1 MYGYNNGVAA
11 NYAVARP
18 DGTGVAIGSNYSI
31 GGGVGTGVQGAYTYG
46 VGANGFQGAQVVNG
60 VATPLGAGLVG
71 GVNNLGAVNTGLVGG
86 VNTGLVGTGLA

>member
-1 MYGYNNGVAA
+1 MYGYNNGLAA
-11 NYAVARP
+11 NYAVERP
-18 DGTGVAIGSNYSI
+18 DGTGV
-31 GGGVGTGVQGAYTYG
+31 GVRGAYTYG
-46 VGANGFQGAQVVNG
+46 AGANGFQGAQVVNG